1 MHDFKLGS
9 TIAGFRV
16 EDIAKLP
23 DYRADGVMLIHEG
36 TGFKVYYVDSD
47 DPEKFFAYT
56 AYTPPADS
64 KGIPHIIEHTVLS
77 GSRKYPVKDPFML
90 LVRNSCNTFLNAL
103 TGVDRTYFP
112 AASTVE
118 KDIANLFSVY
128 TDAIFSPLLREE
140 TFMQEGIRL
149 SSEDGLHFEGVVF
162 SEMLG
167 EMAEH
172 EFVLSSAS
180 TKPLFGPSSPY
191 RFESGGDAREICRLT
206 YDEYLAAYRRY
217 YAPRNL
223 SLFLYGS
230 MEIEDRLAL
239 LSEYLDGRDGGSMIS
254 RIGLSQRWDRPQ
266 RIDAVSGAEDG
277 EGDASVMI
285 SWLLGDNAEPGES
298 NLLSL
303 IVDIL
308 LGSPGCP
315 LYSSIVSSDLGEDLS
330 SESGYVPDYIDNV
343 FSVGFSGAR
352 ESDKD
357 KISDFLLSTLKRIAT
372 EGFGEKEVE
381 AAMRRFEFNL
391 REIPGGLPLGMR
403 VFFRLDRALAY
414 GADIFQYLSPKK
426 DMAELGKLVRED
438 KDFFSK
444 WIMKNLVENPDRL
457 LSVVVMDKKE
467 EKRNQDALE
476 RILEERL
483 GVEARKDSE
492 LFSAFQKKVDTPEEE
507 RNFVHLEEGD
517 IEDVEFRKNPV
528 EEDGIAYQSLYT
540 SGITYFDLAIDVSD
554 FSSEELALLTLYSR
568 LMTMQGV
575 DGMDL
580 PTFQTEMRYNTG
592 SFAPYLETGC
602 DVNGIERAFLIVRM
616 KVLKETGRDAVA
628 LLVKL
633 LKNGVFK
640 KDEIK
645 AALTDILTDYQSGLI
660 QNGHTFAITLSGE
673 DFSPSLYLGEHLTG
687 VSYWFSALSFLSD
700 IDSLPGKLEKVVSKM
715 LSRDR
720 MSVNITSDEETKEES
735 TAFASLF
742 LSSFSSSGGSGDISH
757 PYKMGG
763 RKKVYHLPSSV
774 SYMALASPFS
784 NLGFDEIASDKL
796 FLSILSNDLLW
807 DKVRAK
813 GGAYGVGALSDSM
826 EMAYYF
832 YSYRDPRI
840 DGTLDDF
847 FSSVRL
853 QEIDCEKLSSARFQV
868 KSNDLKVLAP
878 AQKSKIYLRR
888 RLFGISDE
896 YRINTRKALSKV
908 TLDDLENSREK
919 GIVFGLG
926 VMDRGEVKETP
937 AYREA
942 FEMGKRI

>member
-1 MHDFKLGS
+1 MDNNFTLTGTFHSD
-9 TIAGFRV
+9 
-16 EDIAKLP
+16 
-23 DYRADGVMLIHEG
+23 DYKGDVSVYVHGK
-36 TGFKVYYVDSD
+36 TGFPVVYFSKD
-47 DPEKFFAYT
+47 DNESFFSYLV
-56 AYTPPADS
+56 YTPPVDS
-64 KGIPHIIEHTVLS
+64 SGVYHIIEHTVLS
-77 GSRKYPVKDPFML
+77 GSRKYPVKDAFSKALSYGVPSFM
-90 LVRNSCNTFLNAL
+90 NAM
-103 TGVDRTYFP
+103 TGVDRTYYL
-112 AASTVE
+112 AASPVK
-118 KDIANLFSVY
+118 KDFDNIFKVY
-128 TDAIFSPLLREE
+128 TDAIFDPLMRKE
-140 TFMQEGIRL
+140 TFMQEGIRI
-149 SSEDGLHFEGVVF
+149 SFEGKPHFEGVVF
-162 SEMLG
+162 SEMEG
-167 EMAEH
+167 ASSQH
-172 EFVLSSAS
+172 ESVLSSLSAR
-180 TKPLFGPSSPY
+180 PLFPSSPFS
-191 RFESGGDAREICRLT
+191 FESGGRPDEIAKLDYER
-206 YDEYLAAYRRY
+206 YMKAFENAYVPGNM
-217 YAPRNL
+217 A
-223 SLFLYGS
+223 LFLYGK
-230 MEIEDRLAL
+230 MDIEEKLDFLD
-239 LSEYLDGRDGGSMIS
+239 SEYLSKREGGK
-254 RIGLSQRWDRPQ
+254 RIERVRNVPRTGVIERRGTSFSQDEK
-266 RIDAVSGAEDG
+266 D
-277 EGDASVMI
+277 EGKASVML
-285 SWLLGDNAEPGES
+285 SWR
-298 NLLSL
+298 LSDAADRMEQIIIQ
-303 IVDIL
+303 IVVDLL

-381 AAMRRFEFNL
+381 AALRRFEFNL

-414 GADIFQYLSPKK
+414 GADIFQYLSPRK

-700 IDSLPGKLEKVVSKM
+700 IDSLPVKLEKVVSKM

-908 TLDDLENSREK
+908 TLDDLENSRERIFRSMEK
-919 GIVFGLG
+919 ESSVALFSSRAL
-926 VMDRGEVKETP
+926 VKASSYFEEGEDLP
-937 AYREA
+937 
-942 FEMGKRI
+942 F